1 MLISPPGSGLG
12 GTPHD
17 PGVRMDGAARTRA
30 WGLALAVLS
39 SVCFGASGPFGKA
52 LIEAGLSPLQAV
64 WLRIAVA
71 ALVLAPLPFLLRGRA
86 AARGLRPHLPALAVY
101 GLTGVA
107 GCQAFYFVAASRLPV
122 GVAILLEFSGPVIV
136 LAWLRLVRRAPVHR
150 TAAAGV
156 AIAMV
161 GLALV
166 VQVWTG
172 LSLDP
177 IGLAAGLGAAACQAS
192 YFLIVDRL
200 AGKVDPVVITS
211 AGAVVAALALTAPAA
226 PWTLPWQ
233 VLPAPVPVAGHA
245 APGWALVA
253 WIGLVSTVLAYLAG
267 VAGLQ
272 RLSAQVGGAICYT
285 EAVAAALIAWAVLG
299 ERLTAAQMTGGAIV
313 LAGAYIAQRATVA
326 HPEVLNAAAV
336 PAHRPPGTAQS
347 GGTSG
352 GKGGETGPQARPA
365 ALPR

>member
-1 MLISPPGSGLG
+1 MDAAARGGAGS
-12 GTPHD
+12 
-17 PGVRMDGAARTRA
+17 DGAARTRA
-30 WGLALAVLS
+30 WGLFLAVLS

-64 WLRIAVA
+64 WMRIAVA
-71 ALVLAPLPFLLRGRA
+71 ALVLVPVAAVWRGRA
-86 AARGLRPHLPALAVY
+86 AARGLRPHLRALAVY

-107 GCQAFYFVAASRLPV
+107 GCQACYFVAASRLPV

-136 LAWLRLVRRAPVHR
+136 LGWLRLVRRAPVHR

-156 AIAMV
+156 AIAMA

-177 IGLAAGLGAAACQAS
+177 VGLAAGLGAAACQAS

-200 AGKVDPVVITS
+200 TGKVDPLVITT
-211 AGAVVAALALTAPAA
+211 AGSVVAAAALAGLAA
-226 PWTLPWQ
+226 PWALPWD
-233 VLPAPVPVAGHA
+233 VLGAAVPVGGHT
-245 APGWALVA
+245 APGWTLVA
-253 WIGLVSTVLAYLAG
+253 WIGIVSTVVAYLTG

-285 EAVAAALIAWAVLG
+285 EAVAAALIAWAALG
-299 ERLTAAQMTGGAIV
+299 ERLTAVQMLGGAVV
-313 LAGAYIAQRATVA
+313 LTGAYIAQRA
-326 HPEVLNAAAV
+326 AV
-336 PAHRPPGTAQS
+336 PPGRQASSPRKRRTPRTTDTAS
-347 GGTSG
+347 STPATSAPSA
-352 GKGGETGPQARPA
+352 TA
-365 ALPR
+365 AEA